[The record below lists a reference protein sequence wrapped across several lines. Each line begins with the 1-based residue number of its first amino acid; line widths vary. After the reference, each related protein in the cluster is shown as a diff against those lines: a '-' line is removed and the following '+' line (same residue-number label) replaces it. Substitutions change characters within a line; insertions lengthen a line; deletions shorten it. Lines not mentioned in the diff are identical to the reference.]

1 MAIKTVF
8 FDIGNTL
15 IEKKAWLS
23 GARETVKM
31 IREKGIR
38 VGIISNTGNLDRD
51 QLAKLL
57 PDDFDFGLFDEHL
70 TLLSSEVGVA
80 KPKLGIFLLAVQHA
94 GCSPWETMF
103 VGESLIETLA
113 AQQAGML
120 TARLG
125 DPKKDYP
132 ALVKWLS

>member
-1 MAIKTVF
+1 MSIKTIF

-15 IEKKAWLS
+15 IEKKQWIP
-23 GARETVKM
+23 GALKTVQA

-51 QLAKLL
+51 QLKRLL
-57 PDDFDFGLFDEHL
+57 PEDFDFGFFDEHL

-80 KPKLGIFLLAVQHA
+80 KPKLGIFLLAVEHA

-113 AQQAGML
+113 AQNAGMM
-120 TARLG
+120 TARIG
-125 DPKKDYP
+125 DPERDFP
-132 ALVKWLS
+132 AILKWVS